1 MITTCEEHG
10 TDAVVVFKNFISCPM
25 CKEVERG
32 DELEREVG
40 GLDSQINRL
49 ESEVSNLEFEVSE
62 RDDEIA
68 VLGRKIAE
76 LESEVSKT

>member
-10 TDAVVVFKNFISCPM
+10 TDAVVVFKNFISCPF

-40 GLDSQINRL
+40 DL
-49 ESEVSNLEFEVSE
+49 ESEVRGLDSSIDTLESRVDELRE
-62 RDDEIA
+62 EIA
-68 VLGRKIAE
+68 D
-76 LESEVSKT
+76 LESQLKEKV